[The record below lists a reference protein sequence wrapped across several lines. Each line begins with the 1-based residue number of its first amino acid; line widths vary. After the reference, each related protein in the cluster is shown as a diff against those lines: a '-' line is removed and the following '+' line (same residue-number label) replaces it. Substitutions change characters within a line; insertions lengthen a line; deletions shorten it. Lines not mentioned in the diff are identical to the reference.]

1 MFVWA
6 DSWDAA
12 GNLLNFW
19 DDPPAFTLTAADIA
33 FVKAQGREVFLSLG
47 EKQTC
52 VRAAAVA
59 GTLQHK
65 PSKRVVTGTCAHPTG
80 GGGGSAINGSAPPTF
95 SSTLGAAVVATVRKL
110 GFDGVDLDTEV
121 LVGDVLNYTAHLQ
134 GVVDVIRAAG
144 ISVTMTP
151 EMVRRQEFAGMVP
164 VAWRRKDGMMHRLCV
179 LRVRVQPDM
188 YPDDPRMPPA
198 SDKNRWVPVMD
209 APRLGNVSFV
219 QVHTA

>member
-1 MFVWA
+1 M
-6 DSWDAA
+6 
-12 GNLLNFW
+12 
-19 DDPPAFTLTAADIA
+19 
-33 FVKAQGREVFLSLG
+33 
-47 EKQTC
+47 
-52 VRAAAVA
+52 
-59 GTLQHK
+59 
-65 PSKRVVTGTCAHPTG
+65 
-80 GGGGSAINGSAPPTF
+80 
-95 SSTLGAAVVATVRKL
+95 VATVRKL

-121 LVGDVLNYTAHLQ
+121 LVGDVLNYTALLQ

-151 EMVRRQEFAGMVP
+151 EMVRRQEFAGSA
-164 VAWRRKDGMMHRLCV
+164 AWRREDGMVVC